1 MRIDDVLEK
10 VDKKGVKFIRLQF
23 VDILGNPKN
32 IVIPEKKLETAFEE
46 GVLFD
51 GSSIAGYATIEESD
65 YIAMPDPA
73 SFIILPSVIASPPVA
88 KLNCNIFNHEEKR
101 YIGDPKY
108 VLERILKKA
117 NTHILVAGPECEFF
131 LFKKNQENP
140 TLIPND
146 SAGYFDLSHIDLAEN
161 VRADISL
168 ALQQLGIEVHS
179 AHHEVGSGQ
188 HEIDIHHSDALT
200 MADWV
205 ITFKYVVKVVASH
218 HNLYA
223 SFMPKPIYGVAGNG
237 MHIHLSLENKMRDNI
252 FYDPNSE
259 DGISKMGKNF
269 IAGILK
275 YIKEMTAILNP
286 TVNSYKR
293 LVPGYEAP
301 TYISWAE
308 RNRSALVRIPAERKK
323 GTRCELRSPD
333 SSGNPYLQFA
343 VILAAGLQGI
353 KEKLQPPEKIEK
365 DLYSLD
371 LQKRQK
377 LGIGNLPDNLHHAL
391 ALMEQS
397 ELIRDTLG
405 EHIFH
410 HFLYMKKLEW
420 EEYKQQ
426 VTKWEIDHYL
436 PLL

>member
-1 MRIDDVLEK
+1 MRIEDVLEK
-10 VDKKGVKFIRLQF
+10 VEKNGIKFIRLQF

-65 YIAMPDPA
+65 YIAMPEPA
-73 SFIILPSVIASPPVA
+73 SFVILPSVIASPPVA
-88 KLNCNIFNHEEKR
+88 KVNCNILNHEEKR

-117 NTHILVAGPECEFF
+117 KTHSLMAGPECEFF

-205 ITFKYVVKVVASH
+205 ITFKYVVKVVASR

-237 MHIHLSLENKMRDNI
+237 MHIHLSLENRIGHNI
-252 FYDPNSE
+252 FYDPDSE
-259 DGISKMGKNF
+259 DGISKLGKNF
-269 IAGILK
+269 IAGIIK

-353 KEKLQPPEKIEK
+353 KEKLQPPDKIEE
-365 DLYSLD
+365 DLYSLNE
-371 LQKRQK
+371 QKRQK

-391 ALMEQS
+391 SWMEES
-397 ELIRDTLG
+397 KLIQDTLG
-405 EHIFH
+405 KHIFH
-410 HFLYMKKLEW
+410 HFLHMKKLEW

-426 VTKWEIDHYL
+426 VTKWETDHYL